1 MAKATSN
8 KKLIS
13 KVLLGAFVLVLAVG
27 GTLAYLST
35 VTEQVTNS
43 FTFLGSTDIDAEI
56 DEGGWSEE
64 NAVNLA
70 PGATI
75 TKEPTIINT
84 STATG
89 MSEYVAI
96 QVTFTDNNGNTL
108 SDEQMA
114 ELANIIEIDWDTTG
128 AWVTE
133 SGNALS
139 GVSPGSTAQTI
150 YYYANAL
157 SNVSGNNQTS
167 KLFTT
172 VTIKDSVTND
182 QLDWINSSTANE
194 EGVTGLSGGF
204 NIVVYGAA
212 VQAEGFDGN
221 VSSTVAD
228 PTLAYTELKALFTAN
243 TSSSQQ

>member
-1 MAKATSN
+1 MAKTTSN

-13 KVLLGAFVLVLAVG
+13 KVLLCAFVLVLAVG

-35 VTEQVTNS
+35 VTEEVTNS
-43 FTFLGSTDIDAEI
+43 FTFLGSDEIGAKI
-56 DEGGWSEE
+56 DEGGWDPDDATS
-64 NAVNLA
+64 LT

-96 QVTFTDNNGNTL
+96 QVTFTDNDGNTL
-108 SDEQMA
+108 TEDQMA
-114 ELANIIEIDWDTTG
+114 ALAEIITIDWDTTG

-133 SGNALS
+133 SGSSLT
-139 GVSPGSTAQTI
+139 GTSPGSTGQTI
-150 YYYANAL
+150 YYYVSAL
-157 SNVSGNNQTS
+157 SNEENSNQTS

-172 VTIKDSVTND
+172 VTIKSSVTND
-182 QLDWINSSTANE
+182 QLDWIMGDDANDD
-194 EGVTGLSGGF
+194 GVAGLGGGF

-221 VSSTVAD
+221 VSSTTD
-228 PTLAYTELKALFTAN
+228 NPTLAYTELKALFAAN
-243 TSSSQQ
+243 TSSD